1 MSAPDDI
8 PKLSFS
14 VSGVPQAVG
23 ISELFW
29 LDVEVTKATSEP
41 VYPYPPFPVRLAY
54 HWIQKTTRRMIVF
67 DGDRSGLFPCVHANA
82 TMHCPMTIIAP
93 NLPGEYILQT
103 SMVHEGVCWF
113 EEVRP
118 DILREFVVSVTAE
131 KTRKRGDFARDASN
145 R

>member
-1 MSAPDDI
+1 
-8 PKLSFS
+8 
-14 VSGVPQAVG
+14 
-23 ISELFW
+23 LFW
-29 LDVEVTKATSEP
+29 LDVEVTKATSEAVCP
-41 VYPYPPFPVRLAY
+41 CPPFPVRLAY

-93 NLPGEYILQT
+93 NQPGEYILQT
-103 SMVHEGVCWF
+103 SMVQEGVCWF

-118 DILREFVVSVTAE
+118 DILREFVVLVTAE